1 MASELLK
8 NRALI
13 QRLKEP
19 EVPKVNFDLAS
30 TGFEELFT
38 LPEPK
43 PQELLDIQENVRI
56 QRQQDTMNK
65 ASPFLM
71 DESVDFIERQDF
83 GLGGL
88 TKEEISI
95 LKEAVKNKELTQ
107 AEFDS
112 LQLKPDPSSS
122 RVDDNWF
129 GVKQRENTKL
139 FRKVKNILQPGTA
152 SVAAKLFNNEKARN
166 IITKAANQGKNNE
179 EIVKLLEK
187 ANVDFGGTGVS
198 KTNKV
203 ASTVNALIKRG
214 SVDQKYTRTPQQLGN
229 LSGLTDFEMKQKVKS
244 TVEDLIKN
252 PEKFEGKSLSQIQR
266 ETLNRPTEKGRVD
279 VIKNEIKRQLGDKK
293 GTKFIQDNFET
304 TTQFAKNQI
313 KTLLKNEKIKNLLK
327 SKDVSLEKLEKQIA
341 KVLKADI
348 NSNVPSNAAFR
359 LAQAIKGESGF
370 VDFDIPKGLTKGAN
384 AILKSADAVAFDDPF
399 SSLRRQRQESILAK
413 KLGQGSTFFSG
424 VRKKIIADEFNKIK
438 EKIGGAFSK
447 NVDIVTDE
455 LGTIKGPYAYGS
467 EGDSIFMQSLTKT
480 GKEKIDNVNLEKAQ
494 TMDKKLVEIKEL
506 ISESEVFPTKKVK
519 EYNTEVKK
527 LAKELNSNLGPN
539 AKPIR
544 PFIIVPNGD
553 PRTTIA
559 NFDQI
564 AKNNPE
570 IAQKI
575 INDSE
580 KFGYSAKITKDVP
593 TAFDLQDRSFVRK
606 NILDNLKRFYQEFD
620 EEKLFKKIR
629 NQTPKQIRDIFGK
642 GRQFLRFVETPT
654 DDKVRYASS
663 PNIMSD
669 AVYVDD
675 EPESFVERNPI
686 TTGVGAT
693 TLGTGA
699 ALTTKTGREKAKNFL
714 SALKRLAGKGIGLGF
729 GPTGVGALT
738 YGFKPEEGYN
748 LEDPLTRAGFELEA
762 ALAPSL
768 VKGVTEVTEKI
779 KNPFLKKIAE
789 RGSLGLMSPALATKA
804 AKLLSVPGVASL
816 IGEATY
822 GSAKSIKEDAE
833 RIADIEDPELQE
845 LEFERLAEEIKG
857 FANGGR
863 IGFKDGPKDPSK
875 RTFLKLMG
883 GIASLPVVGKLFK
896 GAKPVVEKL
905 VNTPTKM
912 PDWFPDF
919 VEKFMFNSVGKKID
933 ADLMEYKNPD
943 VPGVTVTRSDDGR
956 VFVEGRN
963 EYDQPY
969 EIQYEPPGYE
979 VVDYETGRA
988 VKTKGNFEAVEGR
1001 HVAVGPED
1009 YDVEAYYPTDLDEIA
1024 AGDIRAMEKYATGK
1038 ISGTIKD
1045 AMGKDT
1051 GLKKGEYDLNMAE
1064 GRAEVEADIARD
1076 LDDYYED

>member
-1 MASELLK
+1 MKIAEYNQMMAYLTRPEPLPQPKPEELLK
-8 NRALI
+8 IQEENRI
-13 QRLKEP
+13 QRLQNLMK
-19 EVPKVNFDLAS
+19 DLD
-30 TGFEELFT
+30 
-38 LPEPK
+38 P
-43 PQELLDIQENVRI
+43 V
-56 QRQQDTMNK
+56 
-65 ASPFLM
+65 LM
-71 DESVDFIERQDF
+71 DESKEFIERQYF

-88 TKEEISI
+88 TEEELSI
-95 LKEAVKNKELTQ
+95 LKEAVKNGELTQ
-107 AEFDS
+107 AEFNKLSVKPPADS
-112 LQLKPDPSSS
+112 TNFGGGRKGMEK
-122 RVDDNWF
+122 RNWF
-129 GVKQRENTKL
+129 GVTQRENTKL

-166 IITKAANQGKNNE
+166 IVTKAANQGKNNE

-198 KTNKV
+198 KANKV
-203 ASTVNALIKRG
+203 ASTVNALVQKG
-214 SVDQKYTRTPQQLGN
+214 SVDEKYTRIASKFKTTGD
-229 LSGLTDFEMKQKVKS
+229 LTDFELKQKIKS

-252 PEKFEGKSLSQIQR
+252 PEKFEGKSLSTIQK
-266 ETLNRPTEKGRVD
+266 ETLGRLEERGRVD
-279 VIKNEIKRQLGDKK
+279 VIKNEIKKQLGDKK

-359 LAQAIKGESGF
+359 LAQAIKGESDF

-506 ISESEVFPTKKVK
+506 ISKSEVFPTEKVK
-519 EYNTEVKK
+519 EYNKEVKK
-527 LAKELNSNLGPN
+527 LAKELNSNLGKN

-544 PFIIVPNGD
+544 PFIIVPGGN
-553 PRTTIA
+553 PTETIA
-559 NFDQI
+559 NFSKI
-564 AKNNPE
+564 AENNPD

-575 INDSE
+575 INDSK

-593 TAFDLQDRSFVRK
+593 TVFDLQDRNFVRK

-620 EEKLFKKIR
+620 EEKLFKTIR
-629 NQTPKQIRDIFGK
+629 NKTPKQIKDIFGK

-699 ALTTKTGREKAKNFL
+699 ALTTKTGREKAKKFL
-714 SALKRLAGKGIGLGF
+714 SALKSLAGKGIGLGF

-738 YGFKPEEGYN
+738 YGFRPEEGYD
-748 LEDPLTRAGFELEA
+748 LEDPLTRLGFELEA

-768 VKGVTEVTEKI
+768 VRGATEVTEKI
-779 KNPFLKKIAE
+779 KNPLLRKIAE
-789 RGSLGLMSPALATKA
+789 RGSLAFMSPAMATRA
-804 AKLLSVPGVASL
+804 ARIASPLGIASLVGEGLYGYGKFVADELERIENMTPEEREAYNIAEQEQMGVA
-816 IGEATY
+816 A
-822 GSAKSIKEDAE
+822 AE
-833 RIADIEDPELQE
+833 
-845 LEFERLAEEIKG
+845 
-857 FANGGR
+857 GGR
-863 IGFKDGPKDPSK
+863 IGFADGPDDPSK
-875 RTFLKLMG
+875 RKFMKLMG
-883 GIASLPVVGKLFK
+883 ILSLLPYGLGKLVKPAAKVAPVVAEGVKLGFDK
-896 GAKPVVEKL
+896 FMML
-905 VNTPTKM
+905 VNKIKELGTPTKKVTQQEREVGYTYTGKDGSEYELVEDLTTGDIRVTKDKPGFTM
-912 PDWFPDF
+912 SGDEAFDTIEDRSTFVLKKGQADETTKGKTPPD
-919 VEKFMFNSVGKKID
+919 
-933 ADLMEYKNPD
+933 
-943 VPGVTVTRSDDGR
+943 
-956 VFVEGRN
+956 
-963 EYDQPY
+963 EYDEVKEVASPDGTFDDVD
-969 EIQYEPPGYE
+969 EISDE
-979 VVDYETGRA
+979 A
-988 VKTKGNFEAVEGR
+988 VKEV
-1001 HVAVGPED
+1001 
-1009 YDVEAYYPTDLDEIA
+1009 LDEI
-1024 AGDIRAMEKYATGK
+1024 
-1038 ISGTIKD
+1038 
-1045 AMGKDT
+1045 
-1051 GLKKGEYDLNMAE
+1051 N
-1064 GRAEVEADIARD
+1064 
-1076 LDDYYED
+1076 